1 MSNLVWRVITALLA
15 LPLLFW
21 SVWLSTPLLFV
32 GLVVVAT
39 LLGLVEYFRLA
50 EKLGFAPFTAI
61 GVCGVLGVHLL
72 FYVRAIE
79 LLPAWLG
86 VLLGATMVQGVLTER
101 DFKKSLPSHAATLHG
116 VVYVGVLCGFLIGLK
131 RLEPVELGSRFLTF
145 FFVVIMA
152 GDITAYFV
160 GRAFGR
166 HKLAPL
172 VSPGKT
178 IEGAAGN
185 VFGSLIAAVAVDYW
199 FFPALPLTH
208 AVALALGMNIIGQLG
223 DLYESLL
230 KRGAGAKDAAAV
242 LPGHGGLLDRL
253 DSLLFNA
260 PVLYY
265 YARYGLPSD

>member
-1 MSNLVWRVITALLA
+1 MSNLVWRVITALIA

-21 SVWLSTPLLFV
+21 SIWLETPLLFV
-32 GLVVVAT
+32 GLVVLAT
-39 LLGLVEYFRLA
+39 LFGLIEYFRLA
-50 EKLGFAPFTAI
+50 EKLGFAPFVGI
-61 GVCGVLGVHLL
+61 GICGVLGVHAL
-72 FYVRAIE
+72 FYLRAIE
-79 LLPAWLG
+79 LIPA
-86 VLLGATMVQGVLTER
+86 LLGALLGVAMAQGVLTER
-101 DFKKSLPSHAATLHG
+101 DFRKSLPSHAATLHG
-116 VVYVGVLCGFLIGLK
+116 VVYVGVLCGFLIGIK

-145 FFVVIMA
+145 FFVAIMA
-152 GDITAYFV
+152 GDIAAYFV

-178 IEGAAGN
+178 IEGAIGN
-185 VFGSLIAAVAVDYW
+185 VIGSLAAAVAIHYW
-199 FFPALPLTH
+199 LFRALPLGH
-208 AVALALGMNIIGQLG
+208 AVALALVMNVIGQLG

-230 KRGAGAKDAAAV
+230 KRGAGAKDAAAI

-265 YARYGLPSD
+265 YAQHGLPKD

>member
-1 MSNLVWRVITALLA
+1 MSNLAWRIITALIA
-15 LPLLFW
+15 LPVLFW
-21 SVWLSTPLLFV
+21 SIWLTTPVLFV
-32 GLVVVAT
+32 GLVILAT

-50 EKLGFAPFTAI
+50 EKLGFAPFVGI
-61 GVCGVLGVHLL
+61 GVSGVLGVHLL
-72 FYVRAIE
+72 FYIRAIE
-79 LLPAWLG
+79 LIPAWLG

-131 RLEPVELGSRFLTF
+131 RLEPVELGSHFLTF
-145 FFVVIMA
+145 FFMVIMA
-152 GDITAYFV
+152 GDVMAYFV

-178 IEGAAGN
+178 IEGAVGN
-185 VFGSLIAAVAVDYW
+185 VIGSLAAAAVVHAW
-199 FFPALPLTH
+199 LFSRLPLTD
-208 AVALALGMNIIGQLG
+208 ALALALTMNIIGQLG

-265 YARYGLPSD
+265 YAKYGLPVD

>member
-1 MSNLVWRVITALLA
+1 MSNLVRRVITALIA

-21 SVWLSTPLLFV
+21 SVWLTTPLLFV
-32 GLVVVAT
+32 AFVVLAT
-39 LLGLVEYFRLA
+39 LLGLLEYFRLA
-50 EKLGFAPFTAI
+50 EKLGFAPFV
-61 GVCGVLGVHLL
+61 GVGVGGVLGVHLL
-72 FYVRAIE
+72 FYIRALE
-79 LLPAWLG
+79 LIPAWLG
-86 VLLGATMVQGVLTER
+86 VLLGAAMVQGVLTER

-145 FFVVIMA
+145 FFTVIMA

-166 HKLAPL
+166 RKLAPL

-178 IEGAAGN
+178 VEGAVGN
-185 VFGSLIAAVAVDYW
+185 VVGSLAAAAAVHAW
-199 FFPALPLTH
+199 IFHALPLAH
-208 AVALALGMNIIGQLG
+208 ALALALAMNIIGQLG

-265 YARYGLPSD
+265 YAKYGLPAA

>member
-1 MSNLVWRVITALLA
+1 MSNLAWRVITALIA

-21 SVWLSTPLLFV
+21 SIWLPTPFLFV
-32 GLVVVAT
+32 GFVILAT
-39 LLGLVEYFRLA
+39 LFGLIEYFHLA
-50 EKLGFAPFTAI
+50 EKLGFIPFVSI
-61 GVCGVLGVHLL
+61 GICGLLGVHSL
-72 FYVRAIE
+72 FYVRATE
-79 LLPAWLG
+79 FLPALLG
-86 VLLGATMVQGVLTER
+86 LLLGATMVQGVLTER

-131 RLEPVELGSRFLTF
+131 RLEPPELGSRFLTF
-145 FFVVIMA
+145 FFIVIMA
-152 GDITAYFV
+152 GDVAAYFV

-178 IEGAAGN
+178 IEGAVGN
-185 VFGSLIAAVAVDYW
+185 VVGSLAAAVAVHYGL
-199 FFPALPLTH
+199 FPALPLAH
-208 AVALALGMNIIGQLG
+208 ALVLAVVMNIIGQLG

-230 KRGAGAKDAAAV
+230 KRGAGTKDAAAV

-265 YARYGLPSD
+265 YAQYGLPPS